1 MTVKLGAENDKVC
14 DKIVAQL
21 KELLKFC
28 EDNNVKSLAIEN
40 LSLIMVASQKVFQEY
55 LDFFIKTIEN
65 ERPEPKKSREVGFML
80 KTLFDCAIVHSL
92 FVKKIKSDT
101 TDDTK
106 ILRLRTLLMKQLR
119 DADYN
124 IKSLATEGFCRMLIC
139 ESSDK
144 SREFIARLILLL
156 FEKVPTIPSAQ
167 TEIIVGKA

>member
-1 MTVKLGAENDKVC
+1 
-14 DKIVAQL
+14 
-21 KELLKFC
+21 
-28 EDNNVKSLAIEN
+28 
-40 LSLIMVASQKVFQEY
+40 
-55 LDFFIKTIEN
+55 
-65 ERPEPKKSREVGFML
+65 ML

-156 FEKVPTIPSAQ
+156 FEKVPTIPSA
-167 TEIIVGKA
+167 